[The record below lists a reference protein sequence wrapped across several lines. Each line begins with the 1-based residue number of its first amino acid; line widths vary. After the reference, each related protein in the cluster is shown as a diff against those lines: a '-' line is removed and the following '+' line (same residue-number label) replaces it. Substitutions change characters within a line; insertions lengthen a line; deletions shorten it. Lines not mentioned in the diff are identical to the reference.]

1 MKNILLALI
10 LFSFVGQA
18 QDIKPISANF
28 KYLYSPSFSYY
39 TIDSTVWI
47 YKGAIYGWTKLV
59 SSKDLKDTLK
69 YYVPYIGAT
78 KTVDL
83 GSQLI
88 TSKKQL
94 LPLFNGA
101 CAIPTIADNGDGSIT
116 VGDGEYHLSTRT
128 DGKGTQSYVIT
139 GGTYTLTD
147 NTTNYLVADYNSG
160 TPIVHVI
167 TDVNLINE
175 TTVVPIY
182 TAYRNGTTLHY
193 QNWDALGVALAN
205 KVHQSIVKTQ
215 RYRREY
221 GLGISEYPTRYL
233 SVGNGRV
240 WVGAVPVSVDAIS
253 TSTDNLRLFYHSGGT
268 WTVSVQSQYNNTQ
281 YDNGTNLVTLTSN
294 RYAVNWLFRGIESQ
308 KHLYVVLGTGDYT
321 LAQAQEAVLPAIP
334 IAISSHAML
343 IGKLIVQKSATTA
356 TSIQSAF
363 EVQFSTATPNAHN
376 DLTGRDVSDTH
387 PSGSISFSPTGTIT
401 GTTVYQALTQLD
413 SHDIASVGV
422 SGTNTKQITLTKNSG
437 GTLTTT
443 FTDLDN
449 QTLSNSASGSTRTI
463 TISGGN
469 STSFNVNGGNAASV
483 ANSITFNNSGS
494 GDVSGSTYNGSAAK
508 TVSYN
513 TLGALPTSAISGT
526 ANYISKFTGTNTIGN
541 SQIIDNGT
549 NTSIGASNPAADSKL
564 YIGYPT
570 TYLSGFN
577 YGIRN
582 VMNATANSDGTTDAR
597 GMATQVVLTGTSSA
611 SALSG
616 LSFDVYNQASSPAT
630 VNIVNAIT
638 GSVRTTGTSNSNG
651 MYGYRIIPILSSSGN
666 VTEYRGFEAKSPSC
680 SSTGVIATAYG
691 FFAAAH
697 KVTGVTTAYGFYQQ
711 GASDF
716 NYFAGVT
723 LFNTSNNGVD
733 RVQIGGTLLATT
745 AKLTNLT
752 DGKIPYHVS
761 DATGLSDSPITVSG
775 NNISITGSAKVGDD
789 STSASSANVG
799 AIRYRVSGNNS
810 YCEMVMQTG
819 TSTYSWVVIKSN
831 SW

>member
-101 CAIPTIADNGDGSIT
+101 CTIPTIADNGDGSIT

-128 DGKGTQSYVIT
+128 DGKGTQSYIIT

-160 TPIVHVI
+160 TPIIHVI

-253 TSTDNLRLFYHSGGT
+253 TSTDNLRLFYHAGGT

-343 IGKLIVQKSATTA
+343 IGKLIVQNGSNTA

-363 EVQFSTATPNAHN
+363 DTQFSQATPSAHN

-387 PSGSISFSPTGTIT
+387 PSGSISFSPTGTLT

-469 STSFNVNGGNAASV
+469 STSFNVDGGNAASV

-494 GDVSGSTYNGSAAK
+494 GDVSGSTYNGSTAK

-513 TLGALPTSAISGT
+513 TFGALPTSAISGT
-526 ANYISKFTGTNTIGN
+526 TNYLTKITGTNTIGN
-541 SQIIDNGT
+541 SQIFDNGT
-549 NTSIGASNPAADSKL
+549 NVLIGTNTSTTSEQFQTTKSVRIGTLGNGTGYINLYRQTTALSNPATNNAI
-564 YIGYPT
+564 IGYDYT
-570 TYLSGFN
+570 LGGLLFRMNLSDIIGSMILKN
-577 YGIRN
+577 N
-582 VMNATANSDGTTDAR
+582 
-597 GMATQVVLTGTSSA
+597 
-611 SALSG
+611 G
-616 LSFDVYNQASSPAT
+616 LEVS
-630 VNIVNAIT
+630 
-638 GSVRTTGTSNSNG
+638 GSVQATTGKFIN
-651 MYGYRIIPILSSSGN
+651 LSDN
-666 VTEYRGFEAKSPSC
+666 KM
-680 SSTGVIATAYG
+680 
-691 FFAAAH
+691 
-697 KVTGVTTAYGFYQQ
+697 
-711 GASDF
+711 
-716 NYFAGVT
+716 
-723 LFNTSNNGVD
+723 
-733 RVQIGGTLLATT
+733 
-745 AKLTNLT
+745 
-752 DGKIPYHVS
+752 PYHVS

-775 NNISITGSAKVGDD
+775 NNISIIGSAKVGDD

-819 TSTYSWVVIKSN
+819 ASTYSWVVIKSN